1 MSLDPFLNAPATI
14 QIHAAAAAI
23 AVVLGPVPLYRKKRD
38 MLHKVTGYIWVIAM
52 LTVAGSAFFIHS
64 FAVIGP
70 FSPLHGFALLTF
82 WSLWRA
88 ITTVRRGDILAH
100 EITLRSLYW
109 FGLWAAGLANFLPG
123 RMSNEALFGG
133 ADHLGW
139 IVIGLGGL
147 VIVSRALLPRLN
159 DRAARG
165 SYA

>member
-1 MSLDPFLNAPATI
+1 MSLDPFLNAPLYI
-14 QIHAAAAAI
+14 QIHAAAAVT
-23 AVVLGPVPLYRKKRD
+23 AVLLGPLPLYRKKRD
-38 MLHKVTGYIWVIAM
+38 RLHKVTGYIWVIAM
-52 LTVAGSAFFIHS
+52 LTVATSAFFIHS

-88 ITTVRRGDILAH
+88 ITTVRRGDIRTH
-100 EITLRSLYW
+100 QITLRSLYW

-139 IVIGLGGL
+139 VVIALGGL
-147 VIVSRALLPRLN
+147 VIVSRTLLPRLN
-159 DRAARG
+159 RSVVGG